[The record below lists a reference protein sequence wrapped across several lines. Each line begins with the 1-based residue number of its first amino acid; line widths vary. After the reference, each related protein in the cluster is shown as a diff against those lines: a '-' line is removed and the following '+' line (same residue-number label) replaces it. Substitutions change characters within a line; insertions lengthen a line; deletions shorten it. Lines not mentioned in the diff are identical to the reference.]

1 MRTKPF
7 SSNNV
12 DSMMERLLL
21 LFKLEF
27 DEVVDELLVL
37 PERDNGRKPI
47 VVAGR
52 EDGVIGV
59 RRCCAISNLNK

>member
-1 MRTKPF
+1 
-7 SSNNV
+7 
-12 DSMMERLLL
+12 MMERLLL

-27 DEVVDELLVL
+27 DEVVGELLVL
-37 PERDNGRKPI
+37 PVRDNDRKPI
-47 VVAGR
+47 AVAGR

>member
-1 MRTKPF
+1 
-7 SSNNV
+7 
-12 DSMMERLLL
+12 MMERLLL

-59 RRCCAISNLNK
+59 RRCCAVSNLNK